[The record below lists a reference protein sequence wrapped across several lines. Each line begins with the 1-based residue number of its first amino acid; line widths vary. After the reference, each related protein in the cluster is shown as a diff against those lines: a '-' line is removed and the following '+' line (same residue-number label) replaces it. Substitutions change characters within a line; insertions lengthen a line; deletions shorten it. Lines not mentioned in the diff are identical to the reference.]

1 MSDDK
6 SKRYRFSV
14 PAADTTVIEW
24 IEAQDNVAFSL
35 RTMIRAFVRQYGIK
49 DATCLEFG
57 ESVKKRGR
65 KPNSAK
71 IKYENMMAVDIDD
84 DDIPQAEQMP
94 QQMAPQPQPMQTPQ
108 GYVQTNQ
115 QIPDYQAVQMVQP
128 VQQPQ
133 VPASVPVS
141 TPAPQQVKTPDQID
155 MNNLGL

>member
-24 IEAQDNVAFSL
+24 MEAQDNVAFSL

-84 DDIPQAEQMP
+84 DDDIPQAEQMP
-94 QQMAPQPQPMQTPQ
+94 QQMAPPPMQTPQ
-108 GYVQTNQ
+108 GYAQANQ
-115 QIPDYQAVQMVQP
+115 QIPGYQSVQMVQP

-133 VPASVPVS
+133 APASAPIP
-141 TPAPQQVKTPDQID
+141 TPAPQQSAVPDQID